1 MLVSPCGGGIWDLFL
16 TGSGP
21 DILSPLGIWFWM
33 THTNPWAAIQG
44 IALLLAAAIA
54 WHQIGSLRRE
64 QKNWETLKACERY
77 ESDQVIT
84 QCLIALRAARRDNK
98 LTAEPIQYS
107 LEMSTILNYLEGIAI
122 GVEQGF
128 YNRKIVR
135 DHLETIMVKHVGEF
149 LGPPLRAVM
158 LEGNPDYYSSLEEI
172 LKSWKKRRRTYFRT

>member
-1 MLVSPCGGGIWDLFL
+1 MGSIFDWIWAGHIVPAWDLVL
-16 TGSGP
+16 
-21 DILSPLGIWFWM
+21 DDA
-33 THTNPWAAIQG
+33 HKNPWAAIQG